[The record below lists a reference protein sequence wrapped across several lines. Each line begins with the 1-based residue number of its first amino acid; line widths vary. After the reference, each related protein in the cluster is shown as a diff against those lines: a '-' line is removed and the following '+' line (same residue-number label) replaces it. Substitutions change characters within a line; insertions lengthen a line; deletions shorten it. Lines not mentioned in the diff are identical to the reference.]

1 MTAPLSEP
9 SQRITGAETDAEKA
23 TVDKIEVEA
32 TETLVVEQ
40 VEEHGIHG
48 INLVWRADLANSKC
62 QSHLMHSKRNSPIR
76 GSLYSRLVL

>member
-40 VEEHGIHG
+40 VEEQFEWGE
-48 INLVWRADLANSKC
+48 V
-62 QSHLMHSKRNSPIR
+62 MR
-76 GSLYSRLVL
+76 GRLYHI

>member
-40 VEEHGIHG
+40 VEEQFEWGE
-48 INLVWRADLANSKC
+48 V
-62 QSHLMHSKRNSPIR
+62 MR
-76 GSLYSRLVL
+76 GRLYPT